1 MGIGARRMMRRMF
14 EEVNE
19 LFLGR
24 REAEAFEAVEAR
36 QRLNAGSIE
45 EEEERLGKFEGIDWG
60 KDPSFT
66 VVPFKGK
73 PLVFEERPG
82 PSKVIMVT
90 KLAGRG
96 AVIPP
101 RENVAHRERHG
112 LDGAFDASCDDI
124 CCKASVCTCLWF
136 NGQNP
141 DCEIHS

>member
-14 EEVNE
+14 EEMNE

-66 VVPFKGK
+66 
-73 PLVFEERPG
+73 
-82 PSKVIMVT
+82 KVIKVT
-90 KLAGRG
+90 RLPGRG
-96 AVIPP
+96 AIIPP
-101 RENVAHRERHG
+101 RDNSAHRERHG

-124 CCKASVCTCLWF
+124 CCR
-136 NGQNP
+136 
-141 DCEIHS
+141 